1 MQSLPFPEGWIEGR
15 GNGKESIPSSCSSSS
30 ALSLCLMSDAAA
42 EDIRHIFGQE
52 LRVPFILPS
61 SSFLLLAVPPAT
73 GNVLYKGSGRGGAL
87 RDSVGLFEWVLNF
100 IQLSRKDARNFRRS
114 TRRIV
119 H

>member
-1 MQSLPFPEGWIEGR
+1 MQSLPFPGGWIEGR
-15 GNGKESIPSSCSSSS
+15 GNGKESISSS

-61 SSFLLLAVPPAT
+61 SFLLLAIPP

-114 TRRIV
+114 TRQIV

>member
-1 MQSLPFPEGWIEGR
+1 
-15 GNGKESIPSSCSSSS
+15 
-30 ALSLCLMSDAAA
+30 MSDAAA

-61 SSFLLLAVPPAT
+61 SYFLLLAVPPAT

-100 IQLSRKDARNFRRS
+100 IQLLLVEGCPEVLAQHTANRS
-114 TRRIV
+114 LVMLSLSSFSFLSCSQVNLTR
-119 H
+119 